1 MDAIQTVELND
12 VQKELVLEGLRYVR
26 SARKLAFRDPLGSPD
41 QQRES
46 ELVEVAQLINRLNG
60 TETNSNTAR
69 V

>member
-12 VQKELVLEGLRYVR
+12 MQKELVLEGLRYVR
-26 SARKLAFRDPLGSPD
+26 SARKLAFRDPLGAPD

-46 ELVEVAQLINRLNG
+46 ELVEVAQLISRLNG